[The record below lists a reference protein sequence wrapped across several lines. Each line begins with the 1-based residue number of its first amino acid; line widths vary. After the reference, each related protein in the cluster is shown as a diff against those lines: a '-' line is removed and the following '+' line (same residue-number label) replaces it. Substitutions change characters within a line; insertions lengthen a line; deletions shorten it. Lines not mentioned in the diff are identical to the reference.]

1 MDETPLF
8 TRTERGREELLGG
21 QPTLK
26 ARPRQVLFFVT
37 EAVSLA
43 ELQAKLPGCRELEAI
58 LGELCE
64 AGYIVQAVSTGDEG
78 GGHRNGISL
87 AREEALAIVRA
98 LVGERSPV
106 YARLVSATDRTT
118 FLEAVRMGKK
128 VIAAVSSASRAEQF
142 AAAVESRLAESVSE
156 PP

>member
-1 MDETPLF
+1 MDENAVF
-8 TRTERGREELLGG
+8 SRTALGREELLGG

-26 ARPRQVLFFVT
+26 ARPRQVLFLVT
-37 EAVSLA
+37 EAVALA
-43 ELQAKLPGCRELEAI
+43 ELRAKLPGCRELEAI
-58 LGELCE
+58 LSDLCE
-64 AGYIVQAVSTGDEG
+64 AGYIVQATS
-78 GGHRNGISL
+78 GGHAGDRRPNGMAL

-106 YARLVSATDRTT
+106 YARLSSATDRTT